1 MLFLNSKWLYE
12 QKRYLHQPLNSC
24 NGCNYPRKKLFN
36 GTNYGSYRTQ
46 ICLVSC
52 SISTCFIKR
61 KTSYG
66 RHYHKFCSWR
76 ATISTILNNAT
87 AQYFPVATHAA
98 DTKQFKFNITCTH
111 VSSSVTDVV
120 DILDVNYD
128 DLFCDYNTLTTVNS
142 VTNTRTIQ
150 QTPMFHGCT
159 ITNLNITINK

>member
-1 MLFLNSKWLYE
+1 MNKKDILFFNKKLKYTFTN
-12 QKRYLHQPLNSC
+12 LHQPLNSC

-36 GTNYGSYRTQ
+36 QRVSSKEKQVMGDIITSSVRGEQPSQLSSIMPPHSTSRLQLMPPTQ
-46 ICLVSC
+46 NSSSSTSLVQM
-52 SISTCFIKR
+52 
-61 KTSYG
+61 
-66 RHYHKFCSWR
+66 R
-76 ATISTILNNAT
+76 AN
-87 AQYFPVATHAA
+87 
-98 DTKQFKFNITCTH
+98 TH

-128 DLFCDYNTLTTVNS
+128 DLFCDYNTLTTINS

>member
-1 MLFLNSKWLYE
+1 MAQIMAVTGHKSASSVAVYQRVSSKEKQVMGDIITSSVRGDQPSQPPTQNS
-12 QKRYLHQPLNSC
+12 SSS
-24 NGCNYPRKKLFN
+24 
-36 GTNYGSYRTQ
+36 TS
-46 ICLVSC
+46 LVQM
-52 SISTCFIKR
+52 
-61 KTSYG
+61 
-66 RHYHKFCSWR
+66 R
-76 ATISTILNNAT
+76 AN
-87 AQYFPVATHAA
+87 
-98 DTKQFKFNITCTH
+98 TH

>member
-1 MLFLNSKWLYE
+1 MLFLNSKRLYE

-98 DTKQFKFNITCTH
+98 DTKQFKFNITC
-111 VSSSVTDVV
+111 SKFIRQFGSVFNKKMVKSV
-120 DILDVNYD
+120 IYL
-128 DLFCDYNTLTTVNS
+128 LFSY
-142 VTNTRTIQ
+142 
-150 QTPMFHGCT
+150 QTGYIMWHYRLMIYIP
-159 ITNLNITINK
+159 LRLREYRS

>member
-1 MLFLNSKWLYE
+1 MLFLNSKRLYE

-46 ICLVSC
+46 ICLVSF

-76 ATISTILNNAT
+76 ATISTIPNNAT

-98 DTKQFKFNITCTH
+98 DTKQF
-111 VSSSVTDVV
+111 SSSTPLVQMSRVV
-120 DILDVNYD
+120 KPKIEMLINPPI
-128 DLFCDYNTLTTVNS
+128 TV
-142 VTNTRTIQ
+142 
-150 QTPMFHGCT
+150 
-159 ITNLNITINK
+159 

>member
-1 MLFLNSKWLYE
+1 MPPTQNS
-12 QKRYLHQPLNSC
+12 SSS
-24 NGCNYPRKKLFN
+24 
-36 GTNYGSYRTQ
+36 TS
-46 ICLVSC
+46 LVQM
-52 SISTCFIKR
+52 
-61 KTSYG
+61 
-66 RHYHKFCSWR
+66 R
-76 ATISTILNNAT
+76 AN
-87 AQYFPVATHAA
+87 
-98 DTKQFKFNITCTH
+98 TH